1 MKVLKLDNKEK
12 GVLQL
17 EEMLSMEISIMI
29 AHNLRKI
36 RKNKKMTQ
44 SEVAELANITRVTYS
59 RLETA
64 RGVVSLQTLLK
75 LAIALNVTVD
85 ELLTGV
91 LDAMRSK
98 N

>member
-1 MKVLKLDNKEK
+1 M
-12 GVLQL
+12 
-17 EEMLSMEISIMI
+17 EEMLSMEIAIMI
-29 AHNLRKI
+29 AHNLREI

-59 RLETA
+59 RLENA
-64 RGVVSLQTLLK
+64 RGIVNLQTLLK

>member
-1 MKVLKLDNKEK
+1 M
-12 GVLQL
+12 
-17 EEMLSMEISIMI
+17 EEMLSMEIAIMI
-29 AHNLRKI
+29 AHNLREI
-36 RKNKKMTQ
+36 RKNKKMTR

-59 RLETA
+59 RLENA
-64 RGVVSLQTLLK
+64 RGIVNLQTLLK

>member
-1 MKVLKLDNKEK
+1 M
-12 GVLQL
+12 
-17 EEMLSMEISIMI
+17 EEMLSLEISIMI

-36 RKNKKMTQ
+36 RKTKEMTQ
-44 SEVAELANITRVTYS
+44 AEVAELANISRITYS
-59 RLETA
+59 RIETA
-64 RGVVSLQTLLK
+64 RGIVNLQTLLK

-91 LDAMRSK
+91 LDAMRGK

>member
-1 MKVLKLDNKEK
+1 
-12 GVLQL
+12 
-17 EEMLSMEISIMI
+17 MLSLEISIMI

-59 RLETA
+59 RIETA
-64 RGVVSLQTLLK
+64 RGIVNLQTLLK

-91 LDAMRSK
+91 LDAMRGK

>member
-1 MKVLKLDNKEK
+1 
-12 GVLQL
+12 
-17 EEMLSMEISIMI
+17 MI

-59 RLETA
+59 RIETA
-64 RGVVSLQTLLK
+64 RGIVSLQTLLK

-91 LDAMRSK
+91 LDAMRAK

>member
-1 MKVLKLDNKEK
+1 M
-12 GVLQL
+12 
-17 EEMLSMEISIMI
+17 EEMLSMEIAIMI
-29 AHNLRKI
+29 AHNLREI

-44 SEVAELANITRVTYS
+44 SEVAELASITRVTYS
-59 RLETA
+59 RIETA

>member
-1 MKVLKLDNKEK
+1 
-12 GVLQL
+12 
-17 EEMLSMEISIMI
+17 MI
-29 AHNLRKI
+29 AHNLREI

-44 SEVAELANITRVTYS
+44 SEVADLANINRITYA

-64 RGVVSLQTLLK
+64 RRLISLQTLLK

-91 LDAMRSK
+91 LDAMRGK